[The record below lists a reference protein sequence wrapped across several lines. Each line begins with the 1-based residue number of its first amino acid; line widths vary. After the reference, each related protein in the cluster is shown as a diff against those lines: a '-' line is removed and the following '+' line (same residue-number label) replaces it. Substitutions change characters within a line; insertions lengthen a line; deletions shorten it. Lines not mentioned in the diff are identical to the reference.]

1 MKKSKIAARRIT
13 PYEELQNKVAY
24 AWTRVSSDGQK
35 KRGSSLASKEEDIIT
50 YAKKNGIR
58 IKDWYGRDVES
69 GTKAERKEF
78 DRMIADARK
87 DKQVNVILCYDSKRF
102 GRLGGDTISLKDKLL
117 AEGIYVIYTG
127 ETNYDRNDAGGY
139 YADGIRDLG
148 GKIDVN
154 YRYKICADGIVRMLN
169 RGEWCFH
176 VPLGYTRV
184 KKEEKGNVKHHVIEI
199 NETGKIL
206 RNAWI
211 WRAEGERVIDI
222 VHKLNNLGVRLSN
235 DKPINEKNL
244 SRILRN
250 VFYTGWIEHEMIET
264 ENHRVRGNYEA
275 LIDENTFNLASGLSH
290 AGYVQKEETT
300 PFPLKRH
307 IYCDCCGGALTGYTR
322 ERKKHTHYYYKCN
335 TRGCKCNCNAKD
347 LHASYLDLLAD
358 YTVRE
363 EYLPI
368 VKMMFK
374 EEMNSYQSKN
384 EKSLKSLRSRY
395 TELCNQL
402 DLVER
407 KHGLGETP
415 KSAYE
420 AAKKYAQEEISIVKS
435 QIDEVENQLSNT
447 FLPIDKM
454 MLMCCKLGDL
464 WQKASFKE
472 RQKLQNLAF
481 PNGVRYSRLLAN
493 YRTPEVNKVFS
504 LIRTISENYDKEK
517 SKSDLDFSSKSLDVE
532 KRRLERPTPTSRT

>member
-1 MKKSKIAARRIT
+1 MKKSKIAARRVT

-35 KRGSSLASKEEDIIT
+35 KRGSSLASQEEDIIA

-184 KKEEKGNVKHHVIEI
+184 KKEERGKVKHHVIVI
-199 NETGKIL
+199 NDTGIML

-235 DKPINEKNL
+235 GKPMDEKNL

-275 LIDENTFNLASGLSH
+275 LIDETTFNLANGLSH

-322 ERKKHTHYYYKCN
+322 ARKKHTHYYYKCN
-335 TRGCKCNCNAKD
+335 THGCRCNCNANEM
-347 LHASYLDLLAD
+347 HASYLDLLTD
-358 YTVRE
+358 YKVRE
-363 EYLPI
+363 ELLPI
-368 VKMMFK
+368 VKTMLK
-374 EEMNSYQSKN
+374 DEIANYLGDNKQTLKTIYSRIT
-384 EKSLKSLRSRY
+384 EKHNKLQDVEYRY
-395 TELCNQL
+395 ALSEI
-402 DLVER
+402 
-407 KHGLGETP
+407 P
-415 KSAYE
+415 KSAYDI
-420 AAKKYAQEEISIVKS
+420 AKERLQVEIYELGNER
-435 QIDEVENQLSNT
+435 DEIEKQLSNT
-447 FLPIDKM
+447 FPSVDEM

-481 PNGVRYSRLLAN
+481 PNGVRYSRILGN
-493 YRTPEVNKVFS
+493 YRTPVANKVLT
-504 LIRTISENYDKEK
+504 LIRNISDSCEDEK
-517 SKSDLDFSSKSLDVE
+517 SKSDSDFPSESPFVE
-532 KRRLERPTPTSRT
+532 KR